1 MTVYCLL
8 WPLYTAPS
16 DELEST
22 REGSLDAAPT
32 YPEVLREA
40 VARLFT
46 TDGARVGL
54 GVGKWDLDR
63 DGSGVERARGG
74 GCARG
79 GEKACY

>member
-46 TDGARVGL
+46 TGGARVDSGWEMGL
-54 GVGKWDLDR
+54 GPGRVR
-63 DGSGVERARGG
+63 R
-74 GCARG
+74 
-79 GEKACY
+79 